1 MNANQSHLKHADLTE
16 RILKIFFAV
25 YNELG
30 FGFLESV
37 YENALVIALR
47 EAGLD
52 VVQQAAIPVYF
63 RHRVVG
69 DFRCDLIVNGVVILE
84 LKAVKSITTEHV
96 AQTLNYLRATDVEV
110 ALILNFGEKPEF
122 KRLVF
127 ENSRKQARPSA

>member
-30 FGFLESV
+30 FGFLEPV
-37 YENALVIALR
+37 YENALVIELR
-47 EAGLD
+47 EAGLH

-63 RHRVVG
+63 RRHVVG

-84 LKAVKSITTEHV
+84 LKVAKSIVADHI
-96 AQTLNYLRATDVEV
+96 AQTLNYLRAIDVEV
-110 ALILNFGEKPEF
+110 ALVLNFGEKPEF
-122 KRLVF
+122 
-127 ENSRKQARPSA
+127 QAPGFRQQQEASTTQ